1 MEYYQAIQSRA
12 AQTAAVIHQ
21 VIPSLSI
28 SGVTAADLITRSETL
43 NSLAQARDHA
53 LADYDVANNAENQG
67 FLTIS
72 ALSLS
77 LPKSAE
83 GDLDDTDAT
92 ESDLLDLLDPAYA
105 IKPRTTAS
113 ALERGKK
120 VVSALT
126 KINAYLAA
134 KTPPLPPVTS
144 GGKGIAQLTAAM
156 DAQPT
161 LEQTVEDR
169 AADVATARTDLR
181 VAATALDRLNK
192 RFYSKLQ
199 SEARENSAL
208 AAALGQIE
216 TEGANLPDTLGIRS
230 LLQGGADNLHI
241 LLSYD
246 NGSYD
251 GSATNTVEW
260 MLVGTDNDFTRS
272 VPADPSGNALGP
284 FAAGQTV
291 KLRNRVRNANGTTT
305 SSIRTFT
312 LQ

>member
-28 SGVTAADLITRSETL
+28 SGVTAAELITRSETL

-113 ALERGKK
+113 
-120 VVSALT
+120 VVVRPSSTSRPSA
-126 KINAYLAA
+126 
-134 KTPPLPPVTS
+134 PCVTS
-144 GGKGIAQLTAAM
+144 C
-156 DAQPT
+156 
-161 LEQTVEDR
+161 
-169 AADVATARTDLR
+169 
-181 VAATALDRLNK
+181 
-192 RFYSKLQ
+192 
-199 SEARENSAL
+199 
-208 AAALGQIE
+208 
-216 TEGANLPDTLGIRS
+216 
-230 LLQGGADNLHI
+230 
-241 LLSYD
+241 
-246 NGSYD
+246 
-251 GSATNTVEW
+251 
-260 MLVGTDNDFTRS
+260 
-272 VPADPSGNALGP
+272 
-284 FAAGQTV
+284 FAAP
-291 KLRNRVRNANGTTT
+291 VR
-305 SSIRTFT
+305 
-312 LQ
+312 